1 MIFVHLGGEGDSELA
16 NLIGLRERLGNEV
29 EDVDPNELG
38 NGLVMTIIGNHKV
51 VGDDDDDDRIVMMTK
66 MAIQFFGRWRCGR
79 CWARDPPQPQPQ

>member
-38 NGLVMTIIGNHKV
+38 NGLVMTVIT
-51 VGDDDDDDRIVMMTK
+51 RMLVMM
-66 MAIQFFGRWRCGR
+66 MMMMG
-79 CWARDPPQPQPQ
+79 